1 MDEKKPIRRW
11 AKRVSACLGKSLGV
25 AWPRL
30 VAGGRLQMFENRHLL
45 IVQDITHGLMMF
57 LAQGLEGIALGVSAI
72 EGLVSQRLGLAHE
85 LLAGVVQFGAL
96 FVVQAPAR
104 I

>member
-1 MDEKKPIRRW
+1 MGKKGVGMSGQVIRR
-11 AKRVSACLGKSLGV
+11 
-25 AWPRL
+25 RL
-30 VAGGRLQMFENRHLL
+30 AQAGGGGRLQMFENRHLL